1 MRILGRAWS
10 DWVGLAWYLGSAIW
24 LLTGIGTTGPAI
36 LLPVVLELAVAAVFM
51 IRGPARRANRTWP
64 ARIVAYTA
72 TFLIPVVMR
81 IATTSHPMWVAPTP
95 VPLART
101 IGATMWIGGAVLTVW
116 PLWYLRRAFGIEA
129 AARELVVSGPY
140 KFSRH
145 PMYVCYALNYTGLC
159 LLRFTPLMV
168 ATTSVWY
175 VIMVVRA
182 HIEERVLGEAFSEYD
197 DYARRVGRFVT
208 GWRGSSAST
217 GSGSASLA
225 PQTTTAVD
233 SAASQSSG
241 LRPGTPR
248 GGSVLPGAGAR

>member
-1 MRILGRAWS
+1 VRILGRAWS

-72 TFLIPVVMR
+72 TFLVPVVVR
-81 IATTSHPMWVAPTP
+81 VAPGWVDPTP

-101 IGATMWIGGAVLTVW
+101 IGATLWIGGAVLMLW

-129 AARELVVSGPY
+129 AARELVVRGPY
-140 KFSRH
+140 RFSRH

-168 ATTSVWY
+168 ATTIVWY
-175 VIMVVRA
+175 VTMVVRA

-197 DYARRVGRFVT
+197 DYTRRVGRFVT
-208 GWRGSSAST
+208 GWRAFAPALDT
-217 GSGSASLA
+217 GSAN
-225 PQTTTAVD
+225 PEPRTTTAAD

-241 LRPGTPR
+241 LHPGTPR